1 MEKLYNFN
9 FPLYLTLYL
18 LGGAATFSL
27 PPFSIVPSIFMLG
40 FGIYIVSKL
49 KAFKKFF
56 FAGFSLGFGWFSFGL
71 YWIGSAFLVNDTYEI
86 YFMPLGVLVLPS
98 ILALFWAT
106 AFLIAKFIGNK
117 LGNSILTIIV
127 VLSLSEYMRSN
138 IFTGFPWLMPSM
150 ILSSSENLIQIF
162 SFIGSYT
169 SNLLVFIVCVF
180 PFISYKNIK
189 NKYLIILPI
198 CIPIFILLFASFYRS
213 NNRENLKIQNQ
224 PLITIVQPNIKQK
237 AKWDILKRTSHIE
250 TLVKL
255 STHKSIEYIN
265 TNRIISWP
273 ETSFE
278 GVIPKD
284 LDLISNITNDIINN
298 TNTSLIIGTLSLE
311 NKNLFNS
318 LIYINSLGNLEY
330 KYDKIHLVPF
340 GEYIPFISFIKRFG
354 FLKNKIDFSS
364 GIMNKNFKI
373 SNIGDVLLLICYEVL
388 FSEEVRNRLSNNTKL
403 IINITNDAWF
413 GDTSGPHQHLALAK
427 IRAVEFGIPLVRVA
441 NTGISAF
448 ISPYGKEILRI
459 PLNTKDVRTTTL
471 LSALDM
477 TIYRKYG
484 DYIFSVS
491 ILFILLIINIYIILN
506 KKKVFKNEE

>member
-9 FPLYLTLYL
+9 FLLYLTLYL
-18 LGGAATFSL
+18 LGGMATFSL
-27 PPFSIVPSIFMLG
+27 PPYSIVPLIFILG
-40 FGIYIVSKL
+40 FGIYIVSNL
-49 KAFKKFF
+49 KAFKKIF

-71 YWIGSAFLVNDTYEI
+71 YWIGSAFLVNDTYDI
-86 YFMPLGVLVLPS
+86 FFIPLGVIILPS
-98 ILALFWAT
+98 ILALFWAI
-106 AFLIAKFIGNK
+106 AFLAAKFIGNK
-117 LGNSILTIIV
+117 LGSSTLTIV
-127 VLSLSEYMRSN
+127 VFLSLSEYLRCN
-138 IFTGFPWLMPSM
+138 IFSGFPWLMPSM
-150 ILSSSENLIQIF
+150 VLSSNENLIQIF

-169 SNLLVFIVCVF
+169 SNLLVFIVC
-180 PFISYKNIK
+180 ISPLILLKNTK
-189 NKYLIILPI
+189 DKYSTILPI
-198 CIPIFILLFASFYRS
+198 LIPIFILLFASFYRS
-213 NNRENLKIQNQ
+213 NNRENLKILNQ

-237 AKWDILKRTSHIE
+237 AKWDILKRTSHLK

-255 STHKSIEYIN
+255 SNQKSTEYIN
-265 TNRIISWP
+265 TNRIIIWP

-284 LDLISNITNDIINN
+284 LDLISNITKDIINN
-298 TNTSLIIGTLSLE
+298 INTSLIIGTLSLE

-340 GEYIPFISFIKRFG
+340 GEYIPFISFIKSIG
-354 FLKNKIDFSS
+354 FMKDKKDFSS
-364 GIMNKNFKI
+364 GTVNKTFKI
-373 SNIGDVLLLICYEVL
+373 PNIGDVLPLICYEVL
-388 FSEEVRNRLSNNTKL
+388 FSEEVRNRISKNTKL

-459 PLNTKDVRTTTL
+459 PLNTKDVKTTTL

-477 TIYRKYG
+477 TMYRKYG
-484 DYIFSVS
+484 DYIFIIS
-491 ILFILLIINIYIILN
+491 ILFILFINIISTLKKN
-506 KKKVFKNEE
+506 KEGYPNEE